1 MPRRFKVIQGP
12 KSNTHATHSALFN
25 YKQLECIG
33 SSLCAPL
40 SRSPTV
46 SAPAVPGSLAL
57 ILTSSA
63 VGTASCPMTEHGGA
77 QSVIQRQ
84 PVA

>member
-1 MPRRFKVIQGP
+1 MPRRFKAIQGP
-12 KSNTHATHSALFN
+12 KSNTHATHSVLFN

-40 SRSPTV
+40 SRYPTA
-46 SAPAVPGSLAL
+46 SAPAVPVSLEP

-63 VGTASCPMTEHGGA
+63 VGTASCPITEHGEA
-77 QSVIQRQ
+77 QGVIQRQ
-84 PVA
+84 SVV